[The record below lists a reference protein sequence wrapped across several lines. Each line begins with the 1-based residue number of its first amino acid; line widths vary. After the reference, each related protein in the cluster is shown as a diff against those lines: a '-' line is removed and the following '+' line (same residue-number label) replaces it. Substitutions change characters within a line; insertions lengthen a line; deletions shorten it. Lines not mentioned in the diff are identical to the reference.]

1 MVDKEILCYRHLVHL
16 GVPTE
21 MRGYKYLKAAIMLC
35 LQNGEYI
42 YSTTKKLYPE
52 IASQYATTPAA
63 VERSIRHA
71 IEHVCRSTPRKVLK
85 EYFGN
90 ILNVQGDKLT
100 NRRFIAGLVEYIK
113 MEVER

>member
-1 MVDKEILCYRHLVHL
+1 MVDREILCYRHLVNL

-21 MRGYKYLKAAIMLC
+21 MRGYKYIKAAVMLC

-42 YSTTKKLYPE
+42 HSTTTMLYPE
-52 IASQYATTPAA
+52 IANQYVTTPAA
-63 VERSIRHA
+63 VERNIRRA
-71 IEHVCRSTPRKVLK
+71 IEYVCRNTSRKVLR
-85 EYFGN
+85 EYFG
-90 ILNVQGDKLT
+90 NVQGDKLT

>member
-1 MVDKEILCYRHLVHL
+1 MIREEGIYRHLIDL

-42 YSTTKKLYPE
+42 HSTTTMLYPE

-63 VERSIRHA
+63 VERCIRLA
-71 IEHVCRSTPRKVLK
+71 IGYVCENTSRDILR

-90 ILNVQGDKLT
+90 VQRDRLN
-100 NRRFIAGLVEYIK
+100 NRKFIAGLVEYIK
-113 MEVER
+113 MEVVK

>member
-1 MVDKEILCYRHLVHL
+1 MVSEVVVYRYLVNL

-21 MRGYKYLKAAIMLC
+21 MRGYKYIKAAVMLC

-42 YSTTKKLYPE
+42 HSTTTMLYPE
-52 IASQYATTPAA
+52 IASQYETTPAA
-63 VERSIRHA
+63 VERNIRRA

-85 EYFGN
+85 EYFG
-90 ILNVQGDKLT
+90 NVQGDKLT

>member
-1 MVDKEILCYRHLVHL
+1 MVSEVVVYRYLVNL

-21 MRGYKYLKAAIMLC
+21 MRGYKYIKAAVMLC

-42 YSTTKKLYPE
+42 HSTTTMLYPE
-52 IASQYATTPAA
+52 IANQYATTPAA
-63 VERSIRHA
+63 VERNIRRA

-85 EYFGN
+85 EYFG
-90 ILNVQGDKLT
+90 NVQGDKLT

>member
-1 MVDKEILCYRHLVHL
+1 MIDEEILCYRHLVHL

-35 LQNGEYI
+35 LQNEEYI
-42 YSTTKKLYPE
+42 HSTTTVLYPMV
-52 IASQYATTPAA
+52 ANQYATTPAA
-63 VERSIRHA
+63 VERGIRTA
-71 IEHVCRSTPRKVLK
+71 IEHVCRNTSRKVLK

-90 ILNVQGDKLT
+90 AQGDKLT

-113 MEVER
+113 MEVDR

>member
-1 MVDKEILCYRHLVHL
+1 MVGEEVIYRHLVNL

-21 MRGYKYLKAAIMLC
+21 MRGYKYIKAAVMLC

-42 YSTTKKLYPE
+42 HSTTTMLYPE
-52 IASQYATTPAA
+52 IANQYETTPAA
-63 VERSIRHA
+63 VERNIRRA
-71 IEHVCRSTPRKVLK
+71 IEHVCGSTPRKVLK

-90 ILNVQGDKLT
+90 AQGDKLT

-113 MEVER
+113 MESFK

>member
-21 MRGYKYLKAAIMLC
+21 MRGYRYLKTAIMLC
-35 LQNGEYI
+35 MENEEYI
-42 YSTTKKLYPE
+42 HSTTTMLYPE
-52 IASQYATTPAA
+52 IANQYETTPAA
-63 VERSIRHA
+63 VERNIRRA

-85 EYFGN
+85 EYFG
-90 ILNVQGDKLT
+90 NVQGDKLT

-113 MEVER
+113 MEVNR